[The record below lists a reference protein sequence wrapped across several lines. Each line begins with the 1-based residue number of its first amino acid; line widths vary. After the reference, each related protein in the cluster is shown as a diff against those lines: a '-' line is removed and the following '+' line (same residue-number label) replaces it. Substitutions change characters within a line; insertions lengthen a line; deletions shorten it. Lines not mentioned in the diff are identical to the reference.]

1 MSRWQRGACVV
12 ALVLCAGCVGER
24 AVAPAAGEPAY
35 GGTVVVASPDDLGP
49 LNSLVNGLRYG
60 QEVLRYALALP
71 LVAWGPDLG
80 LEPALARSWELSG
93 DTAVVFELRDDV
105 RWHDGE
111 RTTAY
116 DVEFTFGRAMGAAST
131 YPNAGDFAAW
141 TGIEVLDSFR
151 IRFRFTPHADPLA
164 GVPFLPIMP
173 RHLLDSI
180 PAERMQQAAF
190 NRQPVGNGP
199 FRFVEYRP
207 NERYVLEANP
217 DFPEELGGRPY
228 IDRFVWRIIQDDA
241 GQVAELRTGNA
252 HLAMNVKAQ
261 TWTGLAADPALRA
274 FTREARQYS
283 MIAWNG
289 RRAPF
294 DDARVRRALIMAVDR
309 QRIIDVLRRGHGY
322 VAPGPVGRYHWSY
335 DRTLAPVPY
344 DSMTARALL
353 LDAGIRDR
361 DGDGVLEKAD
371 GSDFTIELLFPPIN
385 DDLAQLIQNDLGAIG
400 VRVNPRTTE
409 FATIVGRV
417 MSPERAFDAALLAW
431 EADFRLSLRAVF
443 HGGERDAPFQIA
455 GYANPVADS
464 LIDRTERLTD
474 RDAARPLLHELQR
487 ILRDD
492 QPWGFLY
499 YYDDLYAARAE
510 LGGTDMDIRGALV
523 NLPRWWIAGAAASA
537 AR

>member
-12 ALVLCAGCVGER
+12 TLVLCAGCGGER
-24 AVAPAAGEPAY
+24 AGAPAAAEPAY

-93 DTAVVFELRDDV
+93 DTAVVFELRADV

-116 DVEFTFGRAMGAAST
+116 DVEFTFGRAMGTAST

-190 NRQPVGNGP
+190 NRHPVGNGP

-241 GQVAELRTGNA
+241 GQIAELRTGNA

-294 DDARVRRALIMAVDR
+294 GDARVRRALIMAVDR

-335 DRTLAPVPY
+335 DRTLAPLPH

-353 LDAGIRDR
+353 ADAGIRDT

-371 GSDFTIELLFPPIN
+371 GSDFMIELLFPPIN

-400 VRVNPRTTE
+400 VRVDLRTTE

-417 MSPERAFDAALLAW
+417 MSLDRAFDAALLAW

-443 HGGERDAPFQIA
+443 HGAERNGPFQIA
-455 GYANPVADS
+455 GYANPEVDS
-464 LIDRTERLTD
+464 LIDRTERMTD
-474 RDAARPLLHELQR
+474 REAARPLLHELQR

-523 NLPRWWIAGAAASA
+523 NLPRWWLAGAAASA